1 MKTLLIILL
10 LFSLS
15 FSKTIIYDVYLYFF
29 KVGNV
34 RIELK
39 NNETYAEGKT
49 LESMSWLYTY
59 NFKFVQKGNEVF
71 LYEREKNKER
81 IFNKEDVYRKKPWL
95 PLIVEFIK
103 EGSIRETNLFKVKDK
118 VEFLEVFPTNSKKI
132 KKIIIKRDF
141 KNKNIPKEIIIYGKV
156 KLSLKLKDVRED

>member
-1 MKTLLIILL
+1 MKIFLILL

-34 RIELK
+34 KIELK
-39 NNETYAEGKT
+39 DNETYAEGKT
-49 LESMSWLYTY
+49 SEGMSWLYTY
-59 NFKFVQKGNEVF
+59 DFKFVQKGNEMF

-81 IFNKEDVYRKKPWL
+81 IFRREDVYRKKLWL

-103 EGSIRETNLFKVKDK
+103 EGRIKETNLFKVKDK
-118 VEFLEVFPTNSKKI
+118 GKFLEVFPTNSKRIQKI
-132 KKIIIKRDF
+132 VIKRDL
-141 KNKNIPKEIIIYGKV
+141 KSKNIPQEIIIYGKV

>member
-49 LESMSWLYTY
+49 LEAMRWLYTY
-59 NFKFVQKGNEVF
+59 DFKFVQKGNEMF

-95 PLIVEFIK
+95 PLIVEFIR
-103 EGSIRETNLFKVKDK
+103 EGKIKETNLFKVKDK

-132 KKIIIKRDF
+132 KKIIIKR
-141 KNKNIPKEIIIYGKV
+141 
-156 KLSLKLKDVRED
+156 